1 MEPERLSFQYNGIPF
16 ARIERESTEIEKDE
30 THLEEFLLPDELKVT
45 KIFREYEEFG
55 AYEWVTW
62 FENASERQSG
72 MISCLNDGDFQLP
85 FDYDEILPSRGCL
98 PAETRRKIYN
108 PIGSIWSRTEFS
120 CQPQTILPGE
130 SKYFSTSGGRSSQQ
144 NAPFFDI
151 HKKRERRDFCNRLD
165 RAVALHDFKRRQA
178 NQGRGR
184 D

>member
-1 MEPERLSFQYNGIPF
+1 MGSLLRGLK
-16 ARIERESTEIEKDE
+16 EKAQKLKKMK

-98 PAETRRKIYN
+98 PAEH
-108 PIGSIWSRTEFS
+108 
-120 CQPQTILPGE
+120 GE
-130 SKYFSTSGGRSSQQ
+130 
-144 NAPFFDI
+144 N
-151 HKKRERRDFCNRLD
+151 L
-165 RAVALHDFKRRQA
+165 
-178 NQGRGR
+178 
-184 D
+184 